1 MMQKYWGL
9 SAVINLYEC
18 DSDLIKNPKIIKDFI
33 IELCDFIKMRRQG
46 DVLIDRFGEGK
57 LEGYSVMQFIQTSS
71 ITAHFDEEK
80 NRTFIDIF
88 SCKEFDSAKA
98 LKFCQLFFKAKNV
111 KMKVIKRD

>member
-1 MMQKYWGL
+1 MQKYWGL

-18 DSDLIKNPKIIKDFI
+18 DSNLIRNPKIIKDFI
-33 IELCDFIKMRRQG
+33 VGLCDFIEMKRQG

-80 NRTFIDIF
+80 NRAFIDIF
-88 SCKEFDSAKA
+88 SCKEFDPKKA
-98 LKFCQLFFKAKNV
+98 LEFCKLFFKAKDV
-111 KMKVIKRD
+111 KMKVIERD